1 MQTNA
6 NKFQVSIMSRDPTNT
21 DIALQINNVTLKS
34 TELVKLLGVKIDNKL
49 NFHQNISEEQVI
61 NYVYCQD
68 FQVS

>member
-1 MQTNA
+1 
-6 NKFQVSIMSRDPTNT
+6 MSRDPTNT